1 VIHHETRGHVTLL
14 TIDRPDRRNAV
25 DHATL
30 ESLGAAL
37 DACDDAVRVVVLTGA
52 GGHFCAGADLSGVED
67 DAFTTLLRSV
77 LDRLRL
83 APFVTIAAADGAAL
97 GAGTQ
102 LAVACD
108 LRVATAPA
116 SFGIPAGKLGL
127 AVDEW
132 TVRRLGLLAG
142 AGTARAMLLAAE
154 VVKGDEAHRLGL
166 VQRLGDLAD
175 ALAWADEVAALAP
188 LTIRAHKAALEG
200 APDAEAAIAAAWGSD
215 DLQEGLAAFRER
227 RRPVFRAR

>member
-1 VIHHETRGHVTLL
+1 
-14 TIDRPDRRNAV
+14 
-25 DHATL
+25 
-30 ESLGAAL
+30 
-37 DACDDAVRVVVLTGA
+37 
-52 GGHFCAGADLSGVED
+52 
-67 DAFTTLLRSV
+67 
-77 LDRLRL
+77 
-83 APFVTIAAADGAAL
+83 
-97 GAGTQ
+97 
-102 LAVACD
+102 
-108 LRVATAPA
+108 
-116 SFGIPAGKLGL
+116 
-127 AVDEW
+127 
-132 TVRRLGLLAG
+132 
-142 AGTARAMLLAAE
+142 MLLAAE